1 MASDQNVDSA
11 PRAPASSASTSA
23 KLGRSLWLSVTS
35 VPSSSSASSNS
46 TVDSTPSTVQANR
59 MVRPST
65 CSTRWCG
72 SAPSGVKRP
81 QNSYVPGRSTWACSA
96 SQTRSAAGSVS
107 ASYTTFG
114 GAGTTARRR
123 RSGSV
128 IGVSLRIAGDGQAE
142 RVALGTAV
150 PGEQVLQRLLQLV
163 EERFAVLRAHPDVPG
178 HADRRQV
185 RPGEVERGDVGL
197 DALHQVDQV
206 AQAEPV
212 AGRAQPDPADQAR
225 GQPVG
230 PAGRLVDPLV
240 DPAHPALGHLADQAR
255 LQQALDV
262 VVDTLRGLVELDR
275 HLGARPGLGEPPQHF
290 DPLRF
295 EQGLSLLD
303 LVQVYDVPHDKISL
317 YVKEFFVNRLSGDHD
332 DGRGRHRFLVTG
344 AYGRSWSVRIDLSHV
359 S

>member
-59 MVRPST
+59 TVRSST

-81 QNSYVPGRSTWACSA
+81 QNSYFPGRSTSACSA
-96 SQTRSAAGSVS
+96 SQTRSATGSVS
-107 ASYTTFG
+107 ASYTTFS
-114 GAGTTARRR
+114 GAGTTALRR

-128 IGVSLRIAGDGQAE
+128 IGISLRVAGDGQPE
-142 RVALGTAV
+142 RVAVGTAV
-150 PGEQVLQRLLQLV
+150 AGEQVLQRLLQFV
-163 EERFAVLRAHPDVPG
+163 EERRALLRTHPDLPG

-185 RPGEVERGDVGL
+185 RAGEVERGDVGL
-197 DALHQVDQV
+197 HVLHQVDQV

-212 AGRAQPDPADQAR
+212 AGLAQPDPAHQAR

-230 PAGRLVDPLV
+230 PAARLVDPLV
-240 DPAHPALGHLADQAR
+240 DPAHPALGHLTDQAG
-255 LQQALDV
+255 LQQALHV
-262 VVDTLRGLVELDR
+262 VVDPLRGLAEPDR
-275 HLGARPGLGEPPQHF
+275 HLGARPGLGELPQHF
-290 DPLRF
+290 DPLRL

-303 LVQVYDVPHDKISL
+303 LVEVDDVSHDKISL
-317 YVKEFFVNRLSGDHD
+317 YVKEFFVNVFCSSAAGRLRSGATSTLAISLAE
-332 DGRGRHRFLVTG
+332 HRVEFGVG
-344 AYGRSWSVRIDLSHV
+344 
-359 S
+359 

>member
-1 MASDQNVDSA
+1 MASDQNVCSA
-11 PRAPASSASTSA
+11 PRAPALSASTSA

-35 VPSSSSASSNS
+35 VPSSSSASSNC

-59 MVRPST
+59 MVRSST

-72 SAPSGVKRP
+72 SAPSGGNRP
-81 QNSYVPGRSTWACSA
+81 QNSYLRGGSPSACSA
-96 SQTRSAAGSVS
+96 SHTRSAAVSVS

-128 IGVSLRIAGDGQAE
+128 IGISLRIAGDGQAE

-150 PGEQVLQRLLQLV
+150 AGEQVLQRLLQLV
-163 EERFAVLRAHPDVPG
+163 EERLALLRAYPDVSG

-185 RPGEVERGDVGL
+185 RPGEVERGNVRLG
-197 DALHQVDQV
+197 ALHQVDQV

-212 AGRAQPDPADQAR
+212 AGLAQPDPAHQAR

-230 PAGRLVDPLV
+230 PSGRLVYPLV
-240 DPAHPALGHLADQAR
+240 DAAHPALGYLAHQAG
-255 LQQALDV
+255 LQQALHV
-262 VVDTLRGLVELDR
+262 VVDPLRGLAELGR
-275 HLGARPGLGEPPQHF
+275 HLGARPGLGELPQHF
-290 DPLRF
+290 DPLRL

-303 LVQVYDVPHDKISL
+303 LVKVNDVPHDENQSLRKII
-317 YVKEFFVNRLSGDHD
+317 FCQWPMARLGVPLAACCPVAGGSGA
-332 DGRGRHRFLVTG
+332 GRPAQLRLG
-344 AYGRSWSVRIDLSHV
+344 
-359 S
+359 

>member
-23 KLGRSLWLSVTS
+23 KLGRSVWLSVTS
-35 VPSSSSASSNS
+35 VPSSSSASSNCP
-46 TVDSTPSTVQANR
+46 VDSTPSTVQANR
-59 MVRPST
+59 MVRSST

-114 GAGTTARRR
+114 GAGTTALRR
-123 RSGSV
+123 RSGPG
-128 IGVSLRIAGDGQAE
+128 IGISLRIAGDGQAE

-163 EERFAVLRAHPDVPG
+163 EERLALLWAHPDVPG

-185 RPGEVERGDVGL
+185 WPGEVERGDVRL
-197 DALHQVDQV
+197 DVLHQVDQV

-212 AGRAQPDPADQAR
+212 AGLSQLVPTYQVL

-230 PAGRLVDPLV
+230 PASRLVDSLV
-240 DPAHPALGHLADQAR
+240 DPAHLSLRHLADQVG
-255 LQQALDV
+255 LLQALHV
-262 VVDTLRGLVELDR
+262 VVD
-275 HLGARPGLGEPPQHF
+275 P
-290 DPLRF
+290 
-295 EQGLSLLD
+295 
-303 LVQVYDVPHDKISL
+303 
-317 YVKEFFVNRLSGDHD
+317 
-332 DGRGRHRFLVTG
+332 
-344 AYGRSWSVRIDLSHV
+344 
-359 S
+359 

>member
-23 KLGRSLWLSVTS
+23 KLGRSLWLNVTS
-35 VPSSSSASSNS
+35 VPSSSSASSNC

-59 MVRPST
+59 MVRSST

-81 QNSYVPGRSTWACSA
+81 QNGYGPGRSTSACSA
-96 SQTRSAAGSVS
+96 SHTRSAAGSVS
-107 ASYTTFG
+107 ASYTTLG
-114 GAGTTARRR
+114 GAGTTARKR

-128 IGVSLRIAGDGQAE
+128 IGISLRIAGDGQAE
-142 RVALGTAV
+142 RVALGSAV
-150 PGEQVLQRLLQLV
+150 AGEQVLQRLLQVV
-163 EERFAVLRAHPDVPG
+163 EKRLALLRPHPDVSG

-185 RPGEVERGDVGL
+185 RPGQVERGDVRL

-212 AGRAQPDPADQAR
+212 AGLAQPDPAHKTR

-240 DPAHPALGHLADQAR
+240 DPEHPALGHLAHEAG
-255 LQQALDV
+255 LKQALHV
-262 VVDTLRGLVELDR
+262 VVDPLRALVEPGC
-275 HLGARPGLGEPPQHF
+275 HLGARPGLGELPQYF
-290 DPLRF
+290 DPLRL

-303 LVQVYDVPHDKISL
+303 LVQVNDVPHDKNQSL
-317 YVKEFFVNRLSGDHD
+317 RKRTFCQWFTEAAV
-332 DGRGRHRFLVTG
+332 
-344 AYGRSWSVRIDLSHV
+344 
-359 S
+359 